1 MEFLGVLFGSLSRE
15 WVGCVVGVE
24 YAGGQIE

>member
-1 MEFLGVLFGSLSRE
+1 MEFSGVLFGSLSWE
-15 WVGCVVGVE
+15 SVGCVVGVE